1 MNQKQKDE
9 LKADI
14 GDKITALQKDIASLE
29 ESTQPVAPDVALGRL
44 TRMEAIQSKSVNE
57 AALNDARQKLVKLES
72 ALERID
78 TPDFGKCVSCGKTI
92 PAARLEYMP
101 ETTVC
106 VGCA

>member
-14 GDKITALQKDIASLE
+14 GEKIAVLQKDIASLE
-29 ESTQPVAPDVALGRL
+29 EATQPVAPDVALGRL

-57 AALNDARQKLVKLES
+57 AALNDARKKLVGLES

-78 TPDFGKCVSCGKTI
+78 TPDFGQCVSCGKTI

-106 VGCA
+106 VECA